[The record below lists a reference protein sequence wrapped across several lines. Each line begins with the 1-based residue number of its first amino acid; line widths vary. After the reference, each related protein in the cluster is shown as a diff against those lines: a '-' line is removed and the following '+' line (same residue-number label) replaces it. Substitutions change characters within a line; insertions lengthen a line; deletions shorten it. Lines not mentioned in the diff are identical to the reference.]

1 MNTFVKVLLGIA
13 AVIGIAAGV
22 AYVRREDHKLLGS

>member
-1 MNTFVKVLLGIA
+1 MNTFVKVLLGIC
-13 AVIGIAAGV
+13 AVIAIAAGV